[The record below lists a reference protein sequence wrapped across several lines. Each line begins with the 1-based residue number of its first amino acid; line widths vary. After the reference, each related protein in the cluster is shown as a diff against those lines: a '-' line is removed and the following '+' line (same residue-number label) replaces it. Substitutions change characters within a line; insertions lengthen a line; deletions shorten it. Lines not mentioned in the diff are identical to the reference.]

1 MEIQNITLYKLM
13 FGKNKRSIQLNTG
26 IMMPMSFRVP
36 VLRREEPTVIPAPPD
51 PNAKKPM
58 VWGEPTWFFLHT
70 ISEKV
75 KPESFGIVR
84 VDLLRHIYNICTNLP
99 CPFCSK
105 HAKMHLDSINFN
117 NIYTKDDLKHM
128 LFVFHNIVNMK
139 KQHPQFPIEELD
151 AKYSR
156 ANTRNIFTHF
166 IIHFNDT
173 YRSPGMIA
181 DDLFRKQLSKG
192 LIEWFNKN
200 SIHFN

>member
-1 MEIQNITLYKLM
+1 M

-36 VLRREEPTVIPAPPD
+36 IIRREEPAVIPAPPD

-99 CPFCSK
+99 
-105 HAKMHLDSINFN
+105 
-117 NIYTKDDLKHM
+117 
-128 LFVFHNIVNMK
+128 
-139 KQHPQFPIEELD
+139 
-151 AKYSR
+151 
-156 ANTRNIFTHF
+156 
-166 IIHFNDT
+166 
-173 YRSPGMIA
+173 
-181 DDLFRKQLSKG
+181 
-192 LIEWFNKN
+192 
-200 SIHFN
+200 